1 MPRTTINQLADQVSQ
16 LTKTVNSLA
25 ANMNHQ
31 SNSSGQDRNKLP
43 EKRELFNFSG
53 KDFVITESENE
64 KGNRLINIKLTTGR
78 EIVKRT
84 DKFNADLA
92 QAAADA
98 FQVISDAYKS
108 KKLS

>member
-31 SNSSGQDRNKLP
+31 SHSPGEDRNKLP
-43 EKRELFNFSG
+43 EKRELFSFSG

-64 KGNRLINIKLTTGR
+64 KGNRLINIKLTAGR